1 MTIIHKV
8 QDWHDEHPNCP
19 ISGEAVGKG
28 LGLSA
33 KERHEVGCWN
43 ILAIDESESQ
53 RAEQR
58 KQRKREADRER
69 ARRKREGKHVP
80 RAEYLA
86 QAELRRAFCQEHR
99 ISERTLRRRIAKD
112 DPRVRSLS
120 HSDIFLKQ
128 RSDRLRTSVAKT
140 PMHRQRGQNIGET
153 ISASLHTASS
163 ETPLDAAFHPAD
175 GANEQ
180 GFQAQ
185 QYSPAG
191 IPPSL
196 PSSSCPAGS
205 VGDAQQASPTP
216 EADVATAYHAVACQA
231 APEYRE
237 PVQMTFI
244 GMLDDT
250 TPELGAIADILAYE
264 GGIIPETVVPV
275 LRDKRKRDSISQ
287 AKMARRL
294 GVSQPHYANAERR
307 RSGLS
312 PKRAALFRQIVT
324 GEVKVTSPS

>member
-1 MTIIHKV
+1 
-8 QDWHDEHPNCP
+8 
-19 ISGEAVGKG
+19 VGKG

-86 QAELRRAFCQEHR
+86 QAELRRALCQEHR

-196 PSSSCPAGS
+196 PSSSSCPA
-205 VGDAQQASPTP
+205 
-216 EADVATAYHAVACQA
+216 
-231 APEYRE
+231 
-237 PVQMTFI
+237 
-244 GMLDDT
+244 
-250 TPELGAIADILAYE
+250 
-264 GGIIPETVVPV
+264 
-275 LRDKRKRDSISQ
+275 
-287 AKMARRL
+287 
-294 GVSQPHYANAERR
+294 
-307 RSGLS
+307 RSCG
-312 PKRAALFRQIVT
+312 RI
-324 GEVKVTSPS
+324 